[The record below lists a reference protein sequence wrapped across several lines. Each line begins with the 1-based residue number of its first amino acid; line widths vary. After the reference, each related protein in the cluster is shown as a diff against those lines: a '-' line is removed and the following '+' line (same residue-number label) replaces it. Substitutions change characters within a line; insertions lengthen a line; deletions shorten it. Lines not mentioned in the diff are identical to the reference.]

1 MNKELKKSIEAE
13 LNLLITDCL
22 NKRNK
27 KSADEI
33 ARHIKDAARH
43 VARKF
48 VKHLPET
55 VAKPK
60 TKTATTASAAD
71 KKKPQ
76 STSKTTAKK
85 KTAVKKRAAKAKK

>member
-55 VAKPK
+55 FSKPK
-60 TKTATTASAAD
+60 TTTASAD
-71 KKKPQ
+71 KKKPK
-76 STSKTTAKK
+76 SAAKTPAKK

>member
-48 VKHLPET
+48 VKHLP
-55 VAKPK
+55 APSKSK
-60 TKTATTASAAD
+60 TTTASAD
-71 KKKPQ
+71 KKKPK
-76 STSKTTAKK
+76 SAAKTPAKK

>member
-1 MNKELKKSIEAE
+1 MNKELKKTIEAE

-48 VKHLPET
+48 VKHLPES
-55 VAKPK
+55 KPK
-60 TKTATTASAAD
+60 DKPVKAASAAG
-71 KKKPQ
+71 KKKAEPAV
-76 STSKTTAKK
+76 KAAAKK
-85 KTAVKKRAAKAKK
+85 KTAAKKKKAVKAKK